1 MSETFRTSRQPS
13 ARPRRAFG
21 IALIVLAAAAIGFF
35 AFAGFITERMWF
47 ESVGQTIVFDTILRT
62 QIFLFIIGGVVAAGL
77 TVLNLWLAFRSRPP
91 FIQSADMP
99 GLERVQEV
107 LSFIRKFGFIL
118 IPALVGLLTA
128 VNFSGSWQL
137 WMQFRN
143 AQPFGDVD
151 ETFGIDISYFVFELP
166 FWRNLQSSLSSLL
179 LLLILISLVVHYLI
193 GSIRPAQTTSTNRI
207 GLFISDGARMHIA
220 ILGGTYL
227 LLQAWS
233 LWLDRYE
240 LALKSDVLMTGLK
253 YVDAN
258 VNLPALNV
266 LMPIALVCAALFFV
280 NIVRTNWT
288 LPILG
293 TGLFVIATVLLGSAW
308 PSFVQQVQVRPDEQA
323 KESPYI
329 AFNIEATRKA
339 YGLSDVDYQSYVAQ
353 ETADP
358 EILAGDQASLRNI
371 RLLDPTI
378 VSSTVEQLQQLKGF
392 YSFAPNLD
400 VSRYEIDGE
409 TRGAVLAVREVN
421 LAGIPETQ
429 RNWVTN
435 HLIYTH
441 GIGLAAAFDN
451 TSTADGQPF
460 FIESDVPPN
469 GLLDID
475 EPRIY
480 FGENSPEYSIVG
492 GSGKI
497 ELDYPDDTS
506 PTGQQNTTYKGKGG
520 VAVGGLFNKMLFA
533 ARYGEANILLSEQ
546 VTEDS
551 RILYKRNPAD
561 RIQAVAPW
569 LTLDGDPYPAVIDGR
584 VVWILDGYTT
594 SANYPYSRETVIASA
609 VTDSLGVRT
618 VTSTLNYIRNSV
630 KATVDAYDGTVTLYL
645 WDETDPIA
653 KAWKS
658 AFPELFKDKS
668 EMSEGLMS
676 QVRYPEDLFKIQR
689 DILRKYHISDPG
701 AFFTGENFWIIPD
714 DPTLGTSGL
723 PQPPYYLN
731 LKMPGDDKAVFS
743 LTSTFAPQR
752 RPSLA
757 GFLAVNSDANSNY
770 GKITLLQLPSQTTI
784 PGPVQ
789 AQNLFES
796 DADISSELSLLRRGG
811 SDVVLGNLLSLPI
824 GGGILY
830 VQPVY
835 VESVGVGGFPLLRKV
850 QVGFGQKVVL
860 ANSLAEGLR
869 QVLGEQSPNPDPDPG
884 PIPEP
889 DGTIQ
894 EQLDAALARA
904 AAAYEEG
911 QAALRNNDFAAYGK
925 AQEKLAKALKEAQRL
940 ANQLG
945 IGA

>member
-1 MSETFRTSRQPS
+1 MSESFRPTRSTSS
-13 ARPRRAFG
+13 RPRRAFG
-21 IALIVLAAAAIGFF
+21 IALVVLAVLAIGFF

-47 ESVGQTIVFDTILRT
+47 DSVGQTVVFDTVLRT
-62 QIFLFIIGGVVAAGL
+62 QIFLFVIAGILAAGL
-77 TVLNLWLAFRSRPP
+77 AALNLWLAFRSRPP
-91 FIQSADMP
+91 FIQAADMP
-99 GLERVQEV
+99 GLERVQDV
-107 LSFIRKFGFIL
+107 LGFIRRFGFVA
-118 IPALVGLLTA
+118 IPLAVGLITA

-137 WMQFRN
+137 WLQFSN
-143 AQPFGDVD
+143 AQPFGEVD
-151 ETFGIDISYFVFELP
+151 ATFNIDIGYFVFELP
-166 FWRNLQSSLSSLL
+166 FWRNLQSALSGLL
-179 LLLILISLVVHYLI
+179 LLLILMSIVVHYLI
-193 GSIRPAQTTSTNRI
+193 GSIRPAQTTATNRI
-207 GLFISDGARMHIA
+207 GFFVSDGARLHIA

-253 YVDAN
+253 FVDAN

-266 LMPIALVCAALFFV
+266 LMPIALVCALLFFI
-280 NIVRTNWT
+280 NIFRTNWT

-293 TGLFVIATVLLGSAW
+293 SALFIIATVLLGSAW
-308 PSFVQQVQVRPDEQA
+308 PAFVQQVQVRPDEQA

-329 AFNIEATRKA
+329 AYNIEATRKA
-339 YGLSDVDYQSYVAQ
+339 YGLTDVNYESYVAS
-353 ETADP
+353 ETVDTD
-358 EILAGDQASLRNI
+358 ILEGDQASLRNI

-392 YSFAPNLD
+392 YSFASNLD
-400 VSRYEIDGE
+400 VSRYTIDGE

-506 PTGQQNTTYKGKGG
+506 PTGQQNTTYTGKGG

-546 VTEDS
+546 VTADS
-551 RILYKRNPAD
+551 RMLYKRNPAD

-584 VVWILDGYTT
+584 IVWILDGYTT

-630 KATVDAYDGTVTLYL
+630 KATVDAYDGTVTLYV
-645 WDETDPIA
+645 WDESDPIVN
-653 KAWKS
+653 AWVS
-658 AFPELFKDKS
+658 AFPELFKSKS
-668 EMSEGLMS
+668 EMSQELMS

-714 DPTLGTSGL
+714 DPTRGTEGL
-723 PQPPYYLN
+723 SQPPYYLN
-731 LKMPGDDKAVFS
+731 LKLPGENKSVFS

-796 DADISSELSLLRRGG
+796 DAAISSELSLLRRGG

-860 ANSLAEGLR
+860 ADTLAEGLR
-869 QVLGEQSPNPDPDPG
+869 QVLGEQTPNPDPG
-884 PIPEP
+884 PDPEP
-889 DGTIQ
+889 DPTGTLQ
-894 EQLDAALARA
+894 EQLQAALARA
-904 AAAYEEG
+904 SAAYAEG
-911 QAALRNNDFAAYGK
+911 EAALRNNDFAAYGRAQAKLSK
-925 AQEKLAKALKEAQRL
+925 ALAEAQKLAK
-940 ANQLG
+940 QLG
-945 IGA
+945 IGI